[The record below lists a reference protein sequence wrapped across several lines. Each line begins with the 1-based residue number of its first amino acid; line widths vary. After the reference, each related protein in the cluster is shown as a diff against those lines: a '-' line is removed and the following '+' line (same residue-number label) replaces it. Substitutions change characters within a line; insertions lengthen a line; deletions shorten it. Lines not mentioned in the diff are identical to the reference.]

1 MSLCWTFTAKILT
14 PIYTLGT
21 LAKNINIQKSYEFSL
36 IDVLLELF
44 LWSRGSHSTLSL
56 RKSNPL
62 TSFTKL
68 KINNDNNLYGKNLG
82 SEVVVA
88 LLYK

>member
-1 MSLCWTFTAKILT
+1 MSFHLL
-14 PIYTLGT
+14 
-21 LAKNINIQKSYEFSL
+21 
-36 IDVLLELF
+36 DVLLESF
-44 LWSRGSHSTLSL
+44 LWSRGSHSTFSL

-82 SEVVVA
+82 SEVVA